1 MKKIIVTGVFMIFS
15 ALCLFGCKNTEENK
29 DSSAYP
35 ICEIVESEDPIC
47 EKPMKKGI
55 YTSKYEWDKAVKETD
70 VAVVI
75 DRRDT
80 YDEAFFAE
88 KDLVYIADCSSG
100 NSQCEYEGFEIEEVD
115 GNMILTVKISYS
127 TDKLLNK
134 LHGYHVFLCLD
145 KGMADK
151 VDDIKLEVSAR
162 D

>member
-1 MKKIIVTGVFMIFS
+1 MKKIIVTFIFVIFS
-15 ALCLFGCKNTEENK
+15 ALCLFGCKSAEDNGEN
-29 DSSAYP
+29 SEYP
-35 ICEIVESEDPIC
+35 ICEIVESTDPIC

-75 DRRDT
+75 DRIDM

-100 NSQCEYEGFEIEEVD
+100 NSQYEYEEFEIEEVD
-115 GNMILTVKISYS
+115 GKMVLTVKISYS

-134 LHGYHVFLCLD
+134 LHGYHVLLCVD
-145 KGMADK
+145 KGVADK
-151 VDDIKLEVSAR
+151 VDDIELEVSAR